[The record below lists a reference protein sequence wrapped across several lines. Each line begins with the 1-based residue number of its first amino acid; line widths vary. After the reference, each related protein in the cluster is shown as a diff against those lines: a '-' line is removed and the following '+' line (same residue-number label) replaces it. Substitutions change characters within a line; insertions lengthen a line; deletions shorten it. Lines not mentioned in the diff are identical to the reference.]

1 MTSTATRPSSV
12 APTVARR
19 PGLDVLRGVAATA
32 VVVSHVAFVSGVVNP
47 ERWSSQ
53 LRLLLPRLDVGVPIF
68 FVLSGLLIARPFLRA
83 VADDR
88 PAPAPV
94 RYLLRR
100 AARIYPL
107 YWVVLAVSLAA
118 ASGELPS
125 VAKLLSY
132 VGLVHIYRPA
142 TAIGPITQSW
152 SLATELSFYLLVPV
166 WFWACRR
173 VLDRFGVSGRERRL
187 RWMGLALVGWVVVAL
202 AWRAGVVAATDTFDY
217 TKAGAVDV
225 RGALL
230 TWLPNHLDEF
240 AVGIGLA
247 VLLELRRDRDRLA
260 AIGPVGRIACYVVAA
275 AALWIASAHLDLP
288 PLHTGFD
295 GFQTLARHALFLVTA
310 ALVVAPSALAVAGR
324 FCPEVRPTGGENA
337 GQNRRGT
344 GEEGGAGRRGG
355 RARVLRGVP
364 VAPVRGRSMDGAS
377 GPSRVPG
384 SRSRR
389 CSSSCSPAAPPWR
402 SSATGSSRS
411 GRNRWSRRCSTPR
424 QPPTRARPVSSA
436 RRRPSTGSVAC
447 RSSPCSA
454 PT

>member
-1 MTSTATRPSSV
+1 M
-12 APTVARR
+12 
-19 PGLDVLRGVAATA
+19 
-32 VVVSHVAFVSGVVNP
+32 SHVAFVSGVVNP

-53 LRLLLPRLDVGVPIF
+53 LRLILPRLDVGVPIF

-107 YWVVLAVSLAA
+107 YWVVLAASLAA
-118 ASGELPS
+118 ASAELPS
-125 VAKLLSY
+125 IAKLLSY

-166 WFWACRR
+166 WFWVCRR
-173 VLDRFGVSGRERRL
+173 VLDRFGVTERERRL
-187 RWMGLALVGWVVVAL
+187 RWMGLALVGWVAVAL

-247 VLLELRRDRDRLA
+247 VLLELRRDRERFG
-260 AIGPVGRIACYVVAA
+260 AIGPVGRITCYVIAA
-275 AALWIASAHLDLP
+275 AALWM
-288 PLHTGFD
+288 
-295 GFQTLARHALFLVTA
+295 
-310 ALVVAPSALAVAGR
+310 PSTSTRSHVNS
-324 FCPEVRPTGGENA
+324 PS
-337 GQNRRGT
+337 
-344 GEEGGAGRRGG
+344 
-355 RARVLRGVP
+355 VL
-364 VAPVRGRSMDGAS
+364 SH
-377 GPSRVPG
+377 
-384 SRSRR
+384 
-389 CSSSCSPAAPPWR
+389 
-402 SSATGSSRS
+402 
-411 GRNRWSRRCSTPR
+411 
-424 QPPTRARPVSSA
+424 SA
-436 RRRPSTGSVAC
+436 RAMHE
-447 RSSPCSA
+447 
-454 PT
+454 